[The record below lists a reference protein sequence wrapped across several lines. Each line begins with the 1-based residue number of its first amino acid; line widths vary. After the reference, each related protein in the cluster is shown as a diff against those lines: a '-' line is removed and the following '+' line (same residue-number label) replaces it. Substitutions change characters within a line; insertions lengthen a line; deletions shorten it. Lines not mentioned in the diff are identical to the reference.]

1 MLSCHFPK
9 LMLRYIKTD
18 LKELRERQEL
28 MISLLVQGKR
38 IFDKYKKDEVT
49 VYAAQ
54 ASFFIVIS
62 FFPFIM
68 LLLTL
73 IQFIPAVNKSDLL
86 ELLVSIMPDMLDS
99 LVVGI
104 VDELYMKSPATVV
117 SISAIVAIWSAS
129 RGMLGIERGLN
140 RVYESPQPRGYIMRR
155 LICSGYTIL
164 FVVACIASL
173 LLLVLGTSLQRLIL
187 RIFPV
192 VSGFTRYVI
201 SLRSFLA
208 LFILVVV
215 FAGLYTLV
223 PFRRHSLKSQLP
235 GAMFSTLGW
244 IVFSG
249 LFSIYFNNFSN
260 YSYMYG
266 SLTAVVVLML
276 WLYICICIL
285 LIGAEL
291 NYHLE
296 RYAV

>member
-1 MLSCHFPK
+1 
-9 LMLRYIKTD
+9 
-18 LKELRERQEL
+18 
-28 MISLLVQGKR
+28 MISLLIQGKR

-54 ASFFIVIS
+54 ASFFIVIP

-73 IQFIPAVNKSDLL
+73 IQFIPAINKSDVL
-86 ELLVSIMPDMLDS
+86 ELLVSIMPDMLDA
-99 LVVGI
+99 LVIGI
-104 VDELYMKSPATVV
+104 VDELYTKSPATVV
-117 SISAIVAIWSAS
+117 SLSAIVAIWSAS

-140 RVYESPQPRGYIMRR
+140 RVYESPQPRGYIIRR
-155 LICSGYTIL
+155 LICSGYTVL
-164 FVVACIASL
+164 FVAACIASL
-173 LLLVLGTSLQRLIL
+173 LLLVLGGSIQRLII

-192 VSGFTRYVI
+192 VSAFARYVI
-201 SLRSFLA
+201 SFRSFLA
-208 LFILVVV
+208 LAVLVIV
-215 FAGLYTLV
+215 FTGLYTLV
-223 PFRRHSLKSQLP
+223 PVRSHSMKSQIP
-235 GAMFSTLGW
+235 GALFSTLGW

-296 RYAV
+296 RFSDTTHQ

>member
-1 MLSCHFPK
+1 MFF
-9 LMLRYIKTD
+9 
-18 LKELRERQEL
+18 
-28 MISLLVQGKR
+28 LLVEGKR

-73 IQFIPAVNKSDLL
+73 IQFIPALNKSDVL

-99 LVVGI
+99 LVIGI
-104 VDELYMKSPATVV
+104 VDELYTKSPATVV
-117 SISAIVAIWSAS
+117 SLSAIVAIWSAS

-140 RVYESPQPRGYIMRR
+140 RVYESPQPRGYIVRR
-155 LICSGYTIL
+155 LICSGYTVL
-164 FVVACIASL
+164 FVAACIASL
-173 LLLVLGTSLQRLIL
+173 LLLVLGGSIQRLII

-192 VSGFTRYVI
+192 VSAFTRYVI
-201 SLRSFLA
+201 SFRSFLA
-208 LFILVVV
+208 LAVLVIV
-215 FAGLYTLV
+215 FTGLYTLV
-223 PFRRHSLKSQLP
+223 PVRSHSMKSQLP
-235 GAMFSTLGW
+235 GALFSTLGW

-296 RYAV
+296 RFSGTAHP

>member
-1 MLSCHFPK
+1 MLF
-9 LMLRYIKTD
+9 LMV
-18 LKELRERQEL
+18 E
-28 MISLLVQGKR
+28 GKR

-73 IQFIPAVNKSDLL
+73 VQRIPAVNKSDLL
-86 ELLVSIMPDMLDS
+86 DLLITIMPDMLDS
-99 LVVGI
+99 LVIGI
-104 VDELYMKSPATVV
+104 VDDLYAKSPATMVSVSAVV
-117 SISAIVAIWSAS
+117 AVWSAS
-129 RGMLGIERGLN
+129 RGMMGIERGLN
-140 RVYESPQPRGYIMRR
+140 RVYESPQPRGYIFRR
-155 LICSGYTIL
+155 LICSGYTVL
-164 FVVACIASL
+164 FVVACAASL
-173 LLLVLGTSLQRLIL
+173 LLLVLGTSIERLLL
-187 RIFPV
+187 RVFPV
-192 VSGFTRYVI
+192 VSTLARCVI

-208 LFILVVV
+208 LAVLVIV
-215 FAGLYTLV
+215 FTGLYTLV
-223 PFRRHSLKSQLP
+223 PVHRHSLKSQLP
-235 GAMFSTLGW
+235 GALFSTLGW
-244 IVFSG
+244 IIFSA

-291 NYHLE
+291 NYHME
-296 RYAV
+296 NYW

>member
-1 MLSCHFPK
+1 MV
-9 LMLRYIKTD
+9 
-18 LKELRERQEL
+18 
-28 MISLLVQGKR
+28 SLLVQGKR

-86 ELLVSIMPDMLDS
+86 EFLISIMPDMLDS

-104 VDELYMKSPATVV
+104 VDELYTKSPATVV
-117 SISAIVAIWSAS
+117 SLSAIMAIWSAS
-129 RGMLGIERGLN
+129 RGMMGIERGLN
-140 RVYESPQPRGYIMRR
+140 RVYENPPSGGYIIRR

-173 LLLVLGTSLQRLIL
+173 LLLVLGTSLQGLIL

-192 VSGFTRYVI
+192 ISGFAKYVI
-201 SLRSFLA
+201 NLRSFLA
-208 LFILVVV
+208 LAILVTV
-215 FAGLYTLV
+215 FTGLYALV
-223 PFRRHSLKSQLP
+223 PSHRHSLRSQLP
-235 GAMFSTLGW
+235 GALFSTFGW

-296 RYAV
+296 RFT

>member
-1 MLSCHFPK
+1 
-9 LMLRYIKTD
+9 
-18 LKELRERQEL
+18 
-28 MISLLVQGKR
+28 MISLLIRGKW

-73 IQFIPAVNKSDLL
+73 IQFIPAVSKSDLL
-86 ELLVSIMPDMLDS
+86 ELLVSLMPDMLDS

-104 VDELYMKSPATVV
+104 VDELYTKSPATAL
-117 SISAIVAIWSAS
+117 SLSAIAAIWSAS
-129 RGMLGIERGLN
+129 RGMMGIARGLD
-140 RVYESPQPRGYIMRR
+140 RVYESPQSGGYILRR
-155 LICSGYTIL
+155 LICSGYTLL
-164 FVVACIASL
+164 FVAACVASL
-173 LLLVLGTSLQRLIL
+173 LLLVLGTTIQRLIFQ
-187 RIFPV
+187 IFPMA
-192 VSGFTRYVI
+192 SGFTRYVI

-208 LFILVVV
+208 LAILVVV
-215 FAGLYTLV
+215 FTGLYTLLPV
-223 PFRRHSLKSQLP
+223 GHHSLKSQIP
-235 GAMFSTLGW
+235 GALFSTLGW

-296 RYAV
+296 RHP

>member
-1 MLSCHFPK
+1 
-9 LMLRYIKTD
+9 
-18 LKELRERQEL
+18 
-28 MISLLVQGKR
+28 MISLLIQGKR

-73 IQFIPAVNKSDLL
+73 IQFIPAINKSDVL
-86 ELLVSIMPDMLDS
+86 ELLVSIMPDMLDA
-99 LVVGI
+99 LVIGI
-104 VDELYMKSPATVV
+104 VDELYTKSPATVV
-117 SISAIVAIWSAS
+117 SLSAIVAIWSAS

-140 RVYESPQPRGYIMRR
+140 RVYESPQPRGYIIRR
-155 LICSGYTIL
+155 LICSGYTVL
-164 FVVACIASL
+164 FVAACIASP
-173 LLLVLGTSLQRLIL
+173 LLLVLGGSIQRLII

-192 VSGFTRYVI
+192 VSAFARYVI
-201 SLRSFLA
+201 SFRSFLA
-208 LFILVVV
+208 LAVLVIV
-215 FAGLYTLV
+215 FTGLYTLV
-223 PFRRHSLKSQLP
+223 PVRSHSMKSQIP
-235 GAMFSTLGW
+235 GALFSTLGW

-296 RYAV
+296 RFSDTTHQ

>member
-1 MLSCHFPK
+1 
-9 LMLRYIKTD
+9 
-18 LKELRERQEL
+18 
-28 MISLLVQGKR
+28 MISLLIQGKR

-73 IQFIPAVNKSDLL
+73 IQFIPALNKSDVLG
-86 ELLVSIMPDMLDS
+86 LLVSIMPDMLDS
-99 LVVGI
+99 LVIGI
-104 VDELYMKSPATVV
+104 VDELYTKSPATLV
-117 SISAIVAIWSAS
+117 SLSAIVAIWSAS

-140 RVYESPQPRGYIMRR
+140 RVYESPQPRGYIVRR
-155 LICSGYTIL
+155 LICSGYTVL
-164 FVVACIASL
+164 FVAACIASL
-173 LLLVLGTSLQRLIL
+173 LLLVLGGSIQRLII

-192 VSGFTRYVI
+192 VSAFTRYVI
-201 SLRSFLA
+201 SFRSFLA
-208 LFILVVV
+208 LAVLVIV
-215 FAGLYTLV
+215 FTGLYTLV
-223 PFRRHSLKSQLP
+223 PVRSHSMKSQLP
-235 GAMFSTLGW
+235 GALFSTLGW

-296 RYAV
+296 RFSGTAHP

>member
-1 MLSCHFPK
+1 MTMFF
-9 LMLRYIKTD
+9 
-18 LKELRERQEL
+18 
-28 MISLLVQGKR
+28 LLVEGKR

-73 IQFIPAVNKSDLL
+73 IHRIPAVNKSDLL
-86 ELLVSIMPDMLDS
+86 ELLVAVMPDMLDS
-99 LVVGI
+99 LVIGI
-104 VDELYMKSPATVV
+104 VDDLYNKSPATMM
-117 SISAIVAIWSAS
+117 SISALVAIWSAS

-140 RVYESPQPRGYIMRR
+140 RVYESPQSRGYIIRR
-155 LICSGYTIL
+155 LVCSGYTIL
-164 FVVACIASL
+164 FVVACVASL
-173 LLLVLGTSLQRLIL
+173 LLLVLGSSLQKLIL
-187 RIFPV
+187 IVFPV
-192 VSGFTRYVI
+192 VSNFTQHVM

-208 LFILVVV
+208 LTVLVIV
-215 FAGLYTLV
+215 FTGLYTLV
-223 PFRRHSLKSQLP
+223 PARSHSLKSQLP
-235 GAMFSTLGW
+235 GALFSTLGW
-244 IVFSG
+244 IVFSS

-291 NYHLE
+291 NYYLE
-296 RYAV
+296 KYQ

>member
-1 MLSCHFPK
+1 
-9 LMLRYIKTD
+9 
-18 LKELRERQEL
+18 
-28 MISLLVQGKR
+28 MISLLIQGKR

-73 IQFIPAVNKSDLL
+73 IQFIPAISKSDVL

-99 LVVGI
+99 LVIGI
-104 VDELYMKSPATVV
+104 VDELYTKSPATVV
-117 SISAIVAIWSAS
+117 SLSAIVAIWSAS

-140 RVYESPQPRGYIMRR
+140 RVYESPQPRGYIIRR
-155 LICSGYTIL
+155 LICSGYTVL
-164 FVVACIASL
+164 FVAACVASL
-173 LLLVLGTSLQRLIL
+173 LLLVLGGSIQRLIIRL
-187 RIFPV
+187 FPV
-192 VSGFTRYVI
+192 VSAFTRYVI
-201 SLRSFLA
+201 SFRSFLA
-208 LFILVVV
+208 LTVLVIV
-215 FAGLYTLV
+215 FTGLYTLV
-223 PFRRHSLKSQLP
+223 PVRSHSMKSQLP
-235 GAMFSTLGW
+235 GALFSTLGW

-296 RYAV
+296 RFSDTPHP